1 MSRRASESKYERH
14 RLSAIIEYVTRE
26 RIMDEGRGSAQQ
38 TGRGGRVGRGVV
50 HTYLWTA
57 AALAI
62 LRVSVLAWLEY
73 RAISNRYSVTVDDFI
88 YRVLSPEILLAGYTR
103 VGAIHF
109 QDIRLQFLFWA
120 SLLTL
125 GSFVIA
131 TPILLVGWLRR
142 RRR

>member
-1 MSRRASESKYERH
+1 
-14 RLSAIIEYVTRE
+14 
-26 RIMDEGRGSAQQ
+26 MDEARDLAQQ
-38 TGRGGRVGRGVV
+38 TGRGGRVGWGVV
-50 HTYLWTA
+50 RTYLRA
-57 AALAI
+57 AAVLAI
-62 LRVSVLAWLEY
+62 LRVSLLAWVEH
-73 RAISNRYSVTVDDFI
+73 RTAMNEISETLYHLFWFLR
-88 YRVLSPEILLAGYTR
+88 PEILLGEYTR

-109 QDIRLQFLFWA
+109 EDMRLHFLFWA